1 MLCKPLVKKDK
12 YGLNKVTINWKMI
25 NEGENLMNW
34 DKHFQEINLKFKE
47 DKVIKQYV
55 KY

>member
-1 MLCKPLVKKDK
+1 
-12 YGLNKVTINWKMI
+12 MI

-47 DKVIKQYV
+47 DKVIK
-55 KY
+55 